1 MLRIHLLGELSLE
14 HDGVVL
20 APPTGRPARTL
31 LGWLALHPGPHP
43 RAALAARL
51 WPDVLDSSARASLRS
66 AAWALRGALGPAAPL
81 LEGERDRIGL
91 RADGLWV
98 DANAVAELVRG
109 GRPAQ
114 AVELAE
120 RGELLPGLDDDW
132 VVAARD
138 EHRDQVGAAFAALA
152 DAAADPALAVRW
164 ARRLAAHDPLGE
176 GAHRRL
182 LRALAAAGD
191 PTAALEAHRRFA
203 DRLRRELAV
212 APSAATRQLAE
223 ELRAGERRA
232 GAVPAAAPPPAF
244 AAASAL
250 SGRDL
255 ELAHLRAAWGH
266 VRAGQGRF
274 VLLEGEPGIGKTR
287 LAGEILAEAEAA
299 GARTAVAAPPEV
311 GDAPLALWAE
321 LLHDLCRDVAPAPG
335 PPAWVTDLATL
346 SPAVASCLAAGA
358 ELQQHAPRD
367 PELARTRLLDA
378 IAATVAWTCE
388 DRPVVLLL
396 DDLHLADAPSLE
408 ALARVA
414 RRVPRLPVLVVVT
427 RRELPRRP
435 ELDAVVHALAT
446 RAAAA
451 ETIALGPLP
460 AEAVAEIARSAG
472 LGDAEDV
479 ERVVDAAEGNA
490 LLATASAR
498 ALARGEAEAPATL
511 RGVVRADAARLDP
524 HARRLADLLA
534 IAGRDLGV
542 AELDALELPDRD
554 AALHAGVEAGLLRG
568 VEGRVGYRHAL
579 LRDAVAQD
587 LPEDRRA
594 ALHEDLAAA
603 LARVDAWRPERSAE
617 IAHHL
622 RAAGRDVEAVDALR
636 RAAAQARAL
645 GAMPEALAFLA
656 EAAQL
661 APRRAQLRL
670 EYAAAL
676 AWLGRE
682 QAAMEQFDRALADI
696 PPGDV
701 AARAAAWVARGN
713 WYRSSLC
720 VPHQALPAFRQAL
733 GEIDIA
739 GDDVPVPVHIQA
751 LAGAAWA
758 EALIGDVDRVDAL
771 IEEIR
776 RVAGPAVDGDEVVH
790 EIGHAQSTVM
800 IRRGRFTESYAPAE
814 EAAEAAL
821 RVGRLDMAFG
831 ALGNAACAAA
841 CAGDLERALGFA
853 DRIERAARDG
863 SPPTHVEVLATRAIL
878 LARMGRHD
886 EARAEIAREEEIVRA
901 LDDPVLEATAAFDHG
916 IVALA
921 AGEDEAAAELLDRAL
936 RGGAKCSRPSARL
949 ARAEA
954 LARLER
960 CDEAEAELRATALEP
975 VGPAD
980 QPDTLVPR
988 MARLQGLIA
997 AHRGDRELAA
1007 RRLREAVDGWRR
1019 VTGGR
1024 EGERYAALLMDVG
1037 RLPLGGMVMP
1047 AEELARA
1054 EHDLEALDAVVR

>member
-20 APPTGRPARTL
+20 TPPTGRPACTL

-81 LEGERDRIGL
+81 LEGARDRIGL
-91 RADGLWV
+91 RADALWV
-98 DANAVAELVRG
+98 DANAVAELARG

-152 DAAADPALAVRW
+152 DAAADPALAVDW

-176 GAHRRL
+176 DAHRRL

-212 APSAATRQLAE
+212 APSAATRELAE
-223 ELRAGERRA
+223 QLRAGGAARDDAPVAARA
-232 GAVPAAAPPPAF
+232 P
-244 AAASAL
+244 STL
-250 SGRDL
+250 TGRDL
-255 ELAHLRAAWGH
+255 ELAHLRAAWWH
-266 VRAGQGRF
+266 ARSGQGRL

-287 LAGEILAEAEAA
+287 LAREVLEEAEAA
-299 GARTAVAAPPEV
+299 GARIAVAAPPEV

-321 LLHDLCRDVAPAPG
+321 LLHDLCRDVAPVPG
-335 PPAWVTDLATL
+335 PPAWVADLATL

-358 ELQQHAPRD
+358 ELHQHTPRD
-367 PELARTRLLDA
+367 PDLTRTRLLDA
-378 IAATVAWTCE
+378 IAAAVTWACA

-451 ETIALGPLP
+451 DTIALGPLH
-460 AEAVAEIARSAG
+460 ADAVAEIARGAG
-472 LGDAEDV
+472 LGATGDV

-498 ALARGEAEAPATL
+498 ALARGEGEAPATL
-511 RGVVRADAARLDP
+511 RGAVRADAARLDP
-524 HARRLADLLA
+524 DARRLAGLLA

-542 AELDALELPDRD
+542 AELDALGLPDRD

-568 VEGRVGYRHAL
+568 AEGRVGYRHAL

-594 ALHEDLAAA
+594 ALHEELAAA

-656 EAAQL
+656 EAVQL
-661 APRRAQLRL
+661 APRRSALRL

-682 QAAMEQFDRALADI
+682 QAAMEQFDRALGDI
-696 PPGDV
+696 PPGDAV
-701 AARAAAWVARGN
+701 ARAAAWVARGN

-720 VPHQALPAFRQAL
+720 VPHQALPAFVQAL

-739 GDDVPVPVHIQA
+739 GDGVPAHVHIQA

-776 RVAGPAVDGDEVVH
+776 RVAGPDVDADAVVH

-814 EAAEAAL
+814 DAAEAAL

-886 EARAEIAREEEIVRA
+886 EARAEIAREEKIVRA
-901 LDDPVLEATAAFDHG
+901 LGDPVLEATAAFDHG

-921 AGEDEAAAELLDRAL
+921 AGEDEAAAALLDRAL

-954 LARLER
+954 LTRLAR
-960 CDEAEAELRATALEP
+960 CDDAEAELRATALEP

-1007 RRLREAVDGWRR
+1007 RRLHEAVDGWRR
-1019 VTGGR
+1019 VTGGQ

-1047 AEELARA
+1047 ADELARA